1 MPKLA
6 LAFTTVLAAVTSLKQ
21 LRWAQRSRLQARWDH
36 PRETAGPTCRQRAV
50 RRVKKAVW

>member
-6 LAFTTVLAAVTSLKQ
+6 SAFTTVLAAVTSLKQ